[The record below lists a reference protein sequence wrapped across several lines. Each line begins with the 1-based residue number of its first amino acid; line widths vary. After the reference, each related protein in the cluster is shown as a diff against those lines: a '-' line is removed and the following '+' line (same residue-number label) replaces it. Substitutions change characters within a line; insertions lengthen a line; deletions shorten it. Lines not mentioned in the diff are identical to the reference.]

1 MKRLTPAML
10 TVIMLL
16 VVGGLVTAYV
26 AKNLLARDE
35 TPPEDPVVNV
45 PMAIANL
52 EPGTVITEAHLAL
65 GPARRSGLDREVV
78 RSNRV
83 LVGRVVRNGIKAAEP
98 IRTTDLYPPGEYP
111 PLEIAEGMRAVSI
124 GLGDG
129 SAVVDGLVR
138 PGQYVDVHFTPE
150 SYPDDDYTGGLTMTL
165 FKGVKVLAI
174 NRASRAGSVGR
185 GSNSVTLELTREQ
198 ANILILAKQKGALQ
212 LTYTPEGAGTGGVA
226 VSDEDRATFD
236 EILGLD
242 PPEPPE
248 EPTVTE
254 IYSGTGRRVLSFR
267 KGRRTDDYDVMPYD
281 WSDRRYQN
289 SYGGRGRYRGA
300 SSDSSAP
307 ADAGSD
313 SGPSPAGGAAGR
325 DAGASP
331 DPTRGRYSI

>member
-35 TPPEDPVVNV
+35 APPEDPVVNV

-83 LVGRVVRNGIKAAEP
+83 LVGRVVRNPITAAEP

-111 PLEIAEGMRAVSI
+111 PLEIADGMRAVSI

-150 SYPDDDYTGGLTMTL
+150 SYPDEDYTGGMTMTL

-185 GSNSVTLELTREQ
+185 GANSVTLELTREQ

-212 LTYTPEGAGTGGVA
+212 LTYTPEGPGTGGVA
-226 VSDEDRATFD
+226 VADEDRATFD

-248 EPTVTE
+248 EPAVTE
-254 IYSGTGRRVLSFR
+254 IYSGTGRRVLTFR
-267 KGRRTDDYDVMPYD
+267 NGRRSDNYSVMPYD
-281 WSDRRYQN
+281 WNDRRYQN
-289 SYGGRGRYRGA
+289 SYGDRGRYRGA
-300 SSDSSAP
+300 SSTGLP
-307 ADAGSD
+307 ADTERDNGSATTGGTPGRGPAST
-313 SGPSPAGGAAGR
+313 SGPRR
-325 DAGASP
+325 D
-331 DPTRGRYSI
+331 RYSI